1 MFLHENRT
9 FKGSARMP
17 HLAHISI
24 RKT

>member
-9 FKGSARMP
+9 FKGSARMS